1 MYSNKPARCF
11 SPLSLR
17 GACVVLLLG
26 LTAAFHPLQG
36 QSFSSLDRERVQ
48 GMLSVIKGDVKK
60 NYYDPNFH
68 GIDLDARFKAAE
80 EKIKS
85 IDSLGQAYGVIAQA
99 LSEFN
104 DSHLFFVPPARPAH
118 PDYGWRMQMIGNEC
132 MVFAVKP
139 GSDAE
144 AQGLKPGDRILKVDG
159 FAPTR
164 DNLWKMEYRY
174 NLLRPQ
180 PGIQVVAQTG
190 SEEPRQLDLKAK
202 MIQGKRKLDFT
213 GNSGVEDIEAVL
225 REISEEDHLSRHR
238 YIDDMEVFIWK
249 MPQFDLEKDKVDD
262 MMNKASKHKALI
274 LDLRGNG
281 GGAEETL
288 QRLIGNLFDH
298 EIKIADLKRR
308 KETKPIVAKSRG
320 NDIFKGQLIVLVDSR
335 SASAAEVLARVV
347 QLEKRGTVIG
357 DQSKGAVMRSQ
368 GYHYEM
374 GANSIL
380 FYGASITDADA
391 IMSDGKSL
399 EHNGV
404 TPDELLLP
412 TGSDLAAK
420 RDPVLSRAAELA
432 GVKLDP
438 QKAGSLFPVEWKRE

>member
-1 MYSNKPARCF
+1 LYFQPVRSFSSLFFRIACF
-11 SPLSLR
+11 
-17 GACVVLLLG
+17 VVLLG
-26 LTAAFHPLQG
+26 FIATFQPLHG

-48 GMLSVIKGDVKK
+48 GMLGVIKGDIKK
-60 NYYDPNFH
+60 NYYDPTFH

-85 IDSLGQAYGVIAQA
+85 IDSLGQAYGVIAQV

-104 DSHLFFVPPARPAH
+104 DSHLFFLPPPRPAH

-132 MVFAVKP
+132 LVFAVKP

-144 AQGLKPGDRILKVDG
+144 AKGLKPGDRILKVDG

-174 NLLRPQ
+174 NVLRPQ

-190 SEEPRQLDLKAK
+190 NDEPRPLDLKAK
-202 MIQGKRKLDFT
+202 VIQGKRKLDFT

-225 REISEEDHLSRHR
+225 REANEADHLNRHR
-238 YIDDMEVFIWK
+238 YIENLAVFIWK
-249 MPQFDLEKDKVDD
+249 MPRFDMNKDEVDD
-262 MMNKASKHKALI
+262 MMNKASKHKAMI

-281 GGAEETL
+281 GGHEETL

-298 EIKIADLKRR
+298 DIKIADVKRR
-308 KETKPIVAKSRG
+308 KETKPIMGKSRG
-320 NDIFKGQLIVLVDSR
+320 KDIFKGQLIVLVDSR

-368 GYHYEM
+368 SYQYEM

-380 FYGASITDADA
+380 IYGASITDADA

-399 EHNGV
+399 EHTGV

-412 TGSDLAAK
+412 TWSDLAAK
-420 RDPVLSRAAELA
+420 RDPVMSRAAELA

-438 QKAGSLFPVEWKRE
+438 EKAGSMFPVEWKR